1 MDRRTTIKNLL
12 AGAAGAA
19 LLVKTSGC
27 EAPTAVEAGQV
38 EAKAAGYGLRMPH
51 ELKHDARIAADNFFT
66 DAEKTDLGILA
77 DIIAPGDP
85 TNDEPSAT
93 DCEVVDFIEFMALD
107 LPDAYQDPLR
117 GGLGW
122 LNSEAVSRFPGR
134 YFADLT
140 PAERIGI
147 VDDIAYPEEA
157 KDTEFEAG
165 AAFFDKVRY
174 LTLTGYFTSKKGIRT
189 LDYQGNA
196 ANVWDGVPQETL
208 DKHGLAYDPK
218 YKDAYVDQ
226 SKRDVM
232 AEWDDDMNLIT

>member
-19 LLVKTSGC
+19 IL
-27 EAPTAVEAGQV
+27 
-38 EAKAAGYGLRMPH
+38 AKATGCAEPELVQPRVAEATGYGLRLPH
-51 ELKHDARIAADNFFT
+51 ELKHDARIAADSFFT

-77 DIIAPGDP
+77 DIIAPGTDE
-85 TNDEPSAT
+85 EPSAT
-93 DCEVVDFIEFMALD
+93 DCEVVDFFEFMALD
-107 LPDAYQDPLR
+107 LPDAYQDVLR

-122 LNSEAVSRFPGR
+122 LNIEAGRRFAGK
-134 YFADLT
+134 YFVDLT
-140 PAERIGI
+140 PAERIEI

-165 AAFFDKVRY
+165 ATFFDRLRY
-174 LTLTGYFTSKKGIRT
+174 LTLTGYFTSKQGIKT

-196 ANVWDGVPQETL
+196 PNVWDGVPQEVL

-218 YKDAYVDQ
+218 YADRYVDQ
-226 SKRDVM
+226 SKRDVQ
-232 AEWDDDMNLIT
+232 AEWDDNMNLIT